1 MGGRVISANRVDE
14 AAVAQDVQH
23 DSSAADLQPEEVQPE
38 NVALVR
44 YGLIPQV
51 ARFGLSDE
59 LKLQLEAGERRGLK
73 LVVTSDRG
81 VEVADL
87 LEIVRKGIITTDNPV
102 TGEVQRIATDA
113 DLATH
118 AENRKRAELEFF
130 DWQQRVSDWQL
141 QLQII
146 DVEWTLEADQV
157 VLYVLNGQ
165 DAETTRL
172 ALLAAAAGHGIV
184 HVQPVAASGIVQ
196 ASGGGGCGS
205 GGGGCGSGGC
215 GH

>member
-1 MGGRVISANRVDE
+1 MISANRVDE

-102 TGEVQRIATDA
+102 TGEIQRIATDA

-157 VLYVLNGQ
+157 VLYV
-165 DAETTRL
+165 
-172 ALLAAAAGHGIV
+172 
-184 HVQPVAASGIVQ
+184 
-196 ASGGGGCGS
+196 
-205 GGGGCGSGGC
+205 
-215 GH
+215 